1 MRIEARAY
9 ARLHFGFLDVAGE
22 RGRRFGG
29 LGLSL
34 TAPRVNL
41 EITPSDR
48 LTVDGDQ
55 ADRFARL
62 AERHHEATGLEP
74 RARIRILEA
83 IPAHAGFG
91 SGTQAALA
99 LGAGLD
105 RLHRIERSPEDLC
118 AMMGRGRR
126 SGVGFHAF
134 RQGGL
139 VLEAGR
145 ASSDVD
151 PRPAPLILRHPFPD
165 DWRIVMAVPRADR
178 IVSGESEESAFAKVR
193 SGARGEVDAIAGL
206 VLMRILPAVVERNRD
221 AFGTALVELQ
231 DIIGAWFAPA
241 QGGPYHPASA
251 PILKALRDGGAAG
264 VGQSSWGPLVYA
276 FAGDDQEARRLCML
290 IGRTVPDAAISVA
303 RARNRGAEI
312 EIA

>member
-1 MRIEARAY
+1 MRIEVRAY
-9 ARLHFGFLDVAGE
+9 ARLHFGFLDVTGE
-22 RGRRFGG
+22 SGRRFGG

-34 TAPRVNL
+34 TAPRFDL

-48 LTVDGDQ
+48 LAVEGDQ

-62 AERHHEATGLEP
+62 AERHHEATGREP

-126 SGVGFHAF
+126 SGVGFHTF

-139 VLEAGR
+139 VLEAGH
-145 ASSDVD
+145 APSEVGSH
-151 PRPAPLILRHPFPD
+151 PAPLTVRHPFPD
-165 DWRIVMAVPRADR
+165 EWRIVIAVPRADR
-178 IVSGESEESAFAKVR
+178 IVSGESEESAFAKLR

-206 VLMRILPAVVERNRD
+206 VLMRLLPAVIERNRT

-231 DIIGAWFAPA
+231 DKVGAWFVPA
-241 QGGPYHPASA
+241 QGGPYHPAGA
-251 PILKALRDGGAAG
+251 PILRTLRDDGAAG

-290 IGRTVPDAAISVA
+290 IGRTVPDAAVSVA

-312 EIA
+312 EVA